1 LITMPLIYIIF
12 TFFIL
17 KGLLVW
23 PFYSSLGPR
32 PLLVG
37 FLLALAE
44 APFLTLLYH
53 DTDIDFW
60 LPFFAFLV
68 FDMFVY
74 LLLLKKVWWK
84 AIVVS
89 ILVNFIGFIFFILV
103 NG

>member
-1 LITMPLIYIIF
+1 MSLLFIVVG
-12 TFFIL
+12 FFVL
-17 KGLLVW
+17 KGLFVW
-23 PFYSSLGPR
+23 PFYTSLGVR

-53 DTDIDFW
+53 DTEIDFW
-60 LPFFAFLV
+60 IPFFSFLV

-89 ILVNFIGFIFFILV
+89 LLINFLGFIFFILV

>member
-1 LITMPLIYIIF
+1 MPLIFIIVS
-12 TFFIL
+12 FFIL

-23 PFYSSLGPR
+23 PFYSSQGWR
-32 PLLVG
+32 PLQVG
-37 FLLALAE
+37 FVLALFE

-53 DTDIDFW
+53 DTYIDFW

-74 LLLLKKVWWK
+74 LLLLKKIWWK

-89 ILVNFIGFIFFILV
+89 ILFNFIGFIFFFLV

>member
-1 LITMPLIYIIF
+1 MSLIFMIF
-12 TFFIL
+12 GFFIL

-23 PFYSSLGPR
+23 PFYTSLKGR

-37 FLLALAE
+37 FFLALAE

-53 DTDIDFW
+53 ETEVNFW
-60 LPFFAFLV
+60 IPFFAFLV
-68 FDMFVY
+68 FDATVY
-74 LLLLKKVWWK
+74 LFLLKKVLWK

-89 ILVNFIGFIFFILV
+89 ILLNFIGFIFFIIV

>member
-1 LITMPLIYIIF
+1 MSLLFIVVG
-12 TFFIL
+12 FFVL
-17 KGLLVW
+17 KGLFVW
-23 PFYSSLGPR
+23 PFYTSLGWR

-37 FLLALAE
+37 FMLALAE

-53 DTDIDFW
+53 DTEINFW
-60 LPFFAFLV
+60 IPFFSFLV

-89 ILVNFIGFIFFILV
+89 LVINFLGFIFFILV